1 VKENETAMSD
11 EQGRGLRVSRRGF
24 IKGLGTGAAGAAVL
38 GSGAALER
46 ASEAEAAAAEGGAAG
61 PGPACFTLTINGQSK
76 ALQVEPRTT
85 LLNAL
90 RNHLD
95 LTGAK
100 LVCDRGSC
108 GACTVHVDG
117 KPVYSCMMLAIDA
130 QGKKITTVEGLG
142 TPERMDPVQAAF
154 VDNDALMC
162 GFCTP
167 GLVMSVRALLNKT
180 PKPTLEQVREA
191 CAGNLCRCGTYPR
204 VFDAAL
210 AAAGVNSSTSARRA
224 DAGINGNGHES
235 EG

>member
-1 VKENETAMSD
+1 MSD
-11 EQGRGLRVSRRGF
+11 EQSRGIRVSRRSF
-24 IKGLGTGAAGAAVL
+24 MKGLGTGAAGAAVL
-38 GSGAALER
+38 GGGAVLER
-46 ASEAEAAAAEGGAAG
+46 AHEADAAGAPRAGALG
-61 PGPACFTLTINGQSK
+61 PGPVRITLQINGKPQT
-76 ALQVEPRTT
+76 AQVEPRTT

-90 RNHLD
+90 RNNLD

-130 QGKKITTVEGLG
+130 QGKKITTVEGIG
-142 TPERMDPVQAAF
+142 TPEKMDPVQAAF
-154 VDNDALMC
+154 VENDALMC

-204 VFDAAL
+204 VFEAAL
-210 AAAGVNSSTSARRA
+210 AAAKKT
-224 DAGINGNGHES
+224 
-235 EG
+235 

>member
-1 VKENETAMSD
+1 MSD
-11 EQGRGLRVSRRGF
+11 EQGRGSKVSRRSF

-38 GSGAALER
+38 GGGALENG
-46 ASEAEAAAAEGGAAG
+46 SEAEAAAAAGGRTG
-61 PGPACFTLTINGQSK
+61 PGPARFTLNINGENR
-76 ALQVEPRTT
+76 ALQIEPRTT

-117 KPVYSCMMLAIDA
+117 KPVYSCMMLAVDA

-142 TPERMDPVQAAF
+142 TPEKMDPVQAAF
-154 VDNDALMC
+154 VENDALMC

-167 GLVMSVRALLNKT
+167 GFVMSVRALLNKN
-180 PKPTLEQVREA
+180 PRPTLEQVKAA
-191 CAGNLCRCGTYPR
+191 CDGNLCRCGTYPR

-210 AAAGVNSSTSARRA
+210 AAAGVSSSARRA
-224 DAGINGNGHES
+224 DAETDEAWGELLP
-235 EG
+235 EEV